1 MQCDMMSLHVL
12 IFSYLYIILCMFDKM
27 MCFFLQYIGCCITF
41 RWGTKQ
47 LWYMRRMA
55 QLTSTSGVKGIFL
68 LLLVI
73 GFFSMLL
80 QTVTYHI
87 GINLPYS
94 PEDPRELNSDYPQN
108 RIVRNINS
116 DQDVSFISQQ
126 HKGSNSQQHVSAA
139 TQQLNILSK
148 IYKVGFLLF
157 SKECC
162 INSLICLLQ
171 ISLFSHWQIFLNK
184 LTCPLRSISIQ
195 RSIIF
200 AFLKLKLKLYD
211 IKISGMCEHFSFL
224 AILNQLKEHLMF
236 LWFVLKMCHY

>member
-1 MQCDMMSLHVL
+1 
-12 IFSYLYIILCMFDKM
+12 
-27 MCFFLQYIGCCITF
+27 
-41 RWGTKQ
+41 
-47 LWYMRRMA
+47 MRRMA

-87 GINLPYS
+87 GINLPYT

-116 DQDVSFISQQ
+116 DEDVSFISQQ
-126 HKGSNSQQHVSAA
+126 HKGSNSQQHVSSA

-171 ISLFSHWQIFLNK
+171 ISLFSH
-184 LTCPLRSISIQ
+184 
-195 RSIIF
+195 
-200 AFLKLKLKLYD
+200 
-211 IKISGMCEHFSFL
+211 
-224 AILNQLKEHLMF
+224 
-236 LWFVLKMCHY
+236 

>member
-1 MQCDMMSLHVL
+1 
-12 IFSYLYIILCMFDKM
+12 
-27 MCFFLQYIGCCITF
+27 
-41 RWGTKQ
+41 
-47 LWYMRRMA
+47 MRRMA

-87 GINLPYS
+87 GINLPYT

-116 DQDVSFISQQ
+116 DEDVSFVSQQ
-126 HKGSNSQQHVSAA
+126 HKGSNSQQHVSSA

-157 SKECC
+157 SQRM
-162 INSLICLLQ
+162 LHQ
-171 ISLFSHWQIFLNK
+171 FLNMS
-184 LTCPLRSISIQ
+184 PS
-195 RSIIF
+195 
-200 AFLKLKLKLYD
+200 D
-211 IKISGMCEHFSFL
+211 INF
-224 AILNQLKEHLMF
+224 
-236 LWFVLKMCHY
+236 